1 MIYGHGGDSYLF
13 DVKYDLSSNVIPE
26 EYNFKVLNAIKSI
39 DFNLT
44 KYPEPDAGSVA
55 TLFEKRYDLPGC
67 STIVLNGSVEGIY
80 IWAERFKNSR
90 FMIME
95 PSFSEYEDAVKRF
108 DSPILFSSL
117 DRLENFI
124 TFSDSVIICNP
135 NNPDGRLLPKDY
147 ILSLIGK
154 YPDKNF
160 LIDEAYID
168 IAGEE
173 HSLIKE
179 TQYFGNLYVLRS
191 MTKFFSL
198 PGIRLG
204 FLSFSPK
211 NYDNIIK
218 YKYPWSVNTVA
229 IQIGTMILKDYDKFC
244 PDLKGYKRVINS
256 FCGMLSQIDG
266 IAFSKSN
273 TNYFLCRS
281 KIKSSLIKSRLLKE
295 YGILIRDAS
304 NFRTLDEYYFRVSAQ
319 SEKANLEF
327 VKGICSIL
335 QNV

>member
-1 MIYGHGGDSYLF
+1 MIHGHGGDSYLF

-26 EYNFKVLNAIKSI
+26 EYNFKLLSAIKSMK
-39 DFNLT
+39 FNLT
-44 KYPEPDAGSVA
+44 KYPEPDAGSLA
-55 TLFEKRYDLPGC
+55 TLFEKRYSLSRG

-90 FMIME
+90 FLIMS

-108 DSPILFSSL
+108 GSPTLFSSL
-117 DRLENFI
+117 VGLESFI

-135 NNPDGRLLPKDY
+135 NNPDGSLLPKDY
-147 ILSLIGK
+147 ILSLVGR

-173 HSLIKE
+173 HSLIKD

-204 FLSFSPK
+204 FLSFSPE
-211 NYDNIIK
+211 NYDDIIK
-218 YKYPWSVNTVA
+218 YKYPWSVNAVA

-244 PDLKGYKRVINS
+244 PDLRDYKRVIKS
-256 FCGMLSQIDG
+256 FCGILSQIDA
-266 IAFSKSN
+266 ITFSKSD

-304 NFRTLDEYYFRVSAQ
+304 NFRTLDEYHFRVSVQ
-319 SEKANLEF
+319 SEKVNLEF

-335 QNV
+335 QNF